1 MQENEEKGVIKMTL
15 KDVSKVISK
24 STYII
29 ICQRIEY
36 ENVALYMKSNVLS
49 TKEFKELVEKSDRF
63 ATMLVD
69 SIFGRD
75 DNLYICIY

>member
-1 MQENEEKGVIKMTL
+1 MTL

-49 TKEFKELVEKSDRF
+49 TNEFKGLVEKSDKF
-63 ATMLVD
+63 ASMLVD

>member
-1 MQENEEKGVIKMTL
+1 MTL

-29 ICQRIEY
+29 ICQWIEY
-36 ENVALYMKSNVLS
+36 ENVALYMKSYVLS
-49 TKEFKELVEKSDRF
+49 TKGFKELVEKSDRF
-63 ATMLVD
+63 ASMLVD

>member
-1 MQENEEKGVIKMTL
+1 MTL

-29 ICQRIEY
+29 CQRIEY
-36 ENVALYMKSNVLS
+36 ENAALYMKSNVLS
-49 TKEFKELVEKSDRF
+49 TNEFKGLVEKTDRF
-63 ATMLVD
+63 AYMLVD

>member
-1 MQENEEKGVIKMTL
+1 MTL
-15 KDVSKVISK
+15 KGVSTVISK
-24 STYII
+24 STHII

-36 ENVALYMKSNVLS
+36 GNVSLYMKSNVLS
-49 TKEFKELVEKSDRF
+49 ADEFKGLVEKSDRF
-63 ATMLVD
+63 ASMLVD

>member
-1 MQENEEKGVIKMTL
+1 MTL

-24 STYII
+24 SIYRINII

-49 TKEFKELVEKSDRF
+49 PNEFKGLVEKSDKF
-63 ATMLVD
+63 ASMLVD

-75 DNLYICIY
+75 DNVYIVIY